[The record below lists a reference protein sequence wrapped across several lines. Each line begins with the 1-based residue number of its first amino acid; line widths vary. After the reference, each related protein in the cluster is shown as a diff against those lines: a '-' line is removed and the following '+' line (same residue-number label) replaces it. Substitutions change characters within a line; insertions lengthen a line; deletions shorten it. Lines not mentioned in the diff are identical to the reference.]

1 MSSVPLPA
9 ECGEC
14 VKERPK
20 KASRG
25 AVPPHHWQLHLSV
38 PRIGHAT
45 CGEKLTAR
53 VRVEALREGKER
65 KVGCTIARSKRES
78 LSLREGPGWARGYGA
93 SSLNSIAGS
102 HGHEPWLGIQKSRE
116 SCQGAPVLERV
127 PVPVGVLSTTYR
139 GGRSLGAWT
148 RRRRCQWG
156 CSGGGPSGTGYGS
169 ERLEAGGRREPR
181 GGVLELLSAPSII
194 CVCVPCGPS
203 NSTACHY
210 IPTARWGRPCC
221 PSRVVRT
228 LGSDGSD
235 LLMVSRARRVAVLW
249 GAVWTVE
256 EVQTVTSSYVGAPRH
271 TQTQR
276 DIGARGR

>member
-1 MSSVPLPA
+1 MPLPA

-65 KVGCTIARSKRES
+65 KVGCTIARSKTE
-78 LSLREGPGWARGYGA
+78 REGPGWARGYGA

-116 SCQGAPVLERV
+116 SCQGAPVFEREFQWEFSARRTGVAATLELGRGGGGASGV
-127 PVPVGVLSTTYR
+127 AVGVAYLGPDAGPRGWKLEEGGSLVVEFLSFFCAIHHLCVCRADLRIRPPATTYP
-139 GGRSLGAWT
+139 LPYGA
-148 RRRRCQWG
+148 G
-156 CSGGGPSGTGYGS
+156 
-169 ERLEAGGRREPR
+169 LV
-181 GGVLELLSAPSII
+181 VL
-194 CVCVPCGPS
+194 
-203 NSTACHY
+203 
-210 IPTARWGRPCC
+210 
-221 PSRVVRT
+221 RV
-228 LGSDGSD
+228 
-235 LLMVSRARRVAVLW
+235 W
-249 GAVWTVE
+249 
-256 EVQTVTSSYVGAPRH
+256 
-271 TQTQR
+271 
-276 DIGARGR
+276 